1 MKFLKKN
8 NTISNF
14 YRILSIVL
22 EIFIVAFSIYLAY
35 MVKFKFSP
43 PKFNYAPFERSL
55 PFTVIVYMAFMY
67 IFGLVDILKK
77 SLWEIVY
84 SIFLTVI
91 MLFVFTMAITFSLR
105 GFSYPRL
112 VILLSSVF
120 QFVFLSIFKCLWW
133 KLERKVYGNKNVVII
148 GENGEN
154 IAKKILLKH
163 DDLYSINSII
173 KNYTKDK
180 ENIVEEADIVLIS
193 DDLDENTKSEII
205 KQSMYMNK
213 NIFIIPSVTDI
224 AFYKA
229 NFEQIDDVPI
239 LKVDTLELSSEQKT
253 VKRLLDI
260 VVAIIATVVFSPFL
274 IILPIIIKC
283 TDGGSPF
290 YFQERVTDG
299 GKKFKLVKFRSM
311 IENAER
317 NSGPVLVTENDS
329 RITKIGKIMRATRL
343 DEIPQLFNILKG
355 DMSIVGPRPERPFY
369 VEKFE
374 REIPDYKYRTF
385 VKAGLT
391 GLAQVLGKYNTTPED
406 KIKYDI
412 MYIKNYSILL
422 DIKLII
428 QTVKIMFM
436 KESTEAIKDDVK
448 LEEILKKKNI
458 KIKIY

>member
-1 MKFLKKN
+1 M
-8 NTISNF
+8 
-14 YRILSIVL
+14 
-22 EIFIVAFSIYLAY
+22 
-35 MVKFKFSP
+35 
-43 PKFNYAPFERSL
+43 
-55 PFTVIVYMAFMY
+55 
-67 IFGLVDILKK
+67 
-77 SLWEIVY
+77 
-84 SIFLTVI
+84 
-91 MLFVFTMAITFSLR
+91 
-105 GFSYPRL
+105 
-112 VILLSSVF
+112 
-120 QFVFLSIFKCLWW
+120 Q
-133 KLERKVYGNKNVVII
+133 
-148 GENGEN
+148 
-154 IAKKILLKH
+154 KKILLKH
-163 DDLYSINSII
+163 DDLYSISSII
-173 KNYTKDK
+173 KNYTEDK
-180 ENIVEEADIVLIS
+180 KSIVEKADIVLIS
-193 DDLDENTKSEII
+193 DDLDENTKSTII
-205 KQSMYMNK
+205 KESMYMNK
-213 NIFIIPSVTDI
+213 NIFIVPSVTDI

-239 LKVDTLELSSEQKT
+239 LKVDTLELSAEQKT

-290 YFQERVTDG
+290 YFQERVTNG
-299 GKKFKLVKFRSM
+299 GKKFKLIKFRSM
-311 IENAER
+311 IVNAEKH
-317 NSGPVLVTENDS
+317 SGPVLVTENDS

-374 REIPDYKYRTF
+374 KEIPDYKYRTF

-436 KESTEAIKDDVK
+436 KESTEAVKDDVE